1 MGVLDFKL
9 PNIVALFSFNR
20 VIIQHGRKCKSY
32 QSLGQVRV
40 VRRQFILYIM
50 RIFMESLY

>member
-40 VRRQFILYIM
+40 VRRQFILYIT